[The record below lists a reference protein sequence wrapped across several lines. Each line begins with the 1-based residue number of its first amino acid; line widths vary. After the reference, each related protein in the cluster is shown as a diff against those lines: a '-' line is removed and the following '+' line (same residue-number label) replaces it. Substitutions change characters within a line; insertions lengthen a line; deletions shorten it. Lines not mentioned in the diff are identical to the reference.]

1 MPTARDLFDQ
11 LSTGITDGR
20 FADLARLY
28 SEDTVVEHPT
38 AVPRPGRLEG
48 RDAVHDRFVSGL
60 GQTLR
65 LKRHDVTIHDTAD
78 PDVIV
83 AEYQYTAEARKT
95 GRTTEAANIQV
106 LRARDG
112 LLTHT
117 RDYHDYL
124 RLAVIQN
131 ATADLDTAYAQAPAY
146 EPRPIAPRPTE
157 LFSPNSREGVFQ
169 RVVFGV
175 ADGRWSELPDLYA
188 ARTDVRHP
196 FLPGTPVLRTRDD
209 LRAHFAA
216 GAAAAFRIEVTDLV
230 LHLSTDPEVVIGES
244 TYVGETSSGT
254 PFQVN
259 NIFVMRIRDGQ
270 IVESRDYGDHLALA
284 AATGRLPELIAR
296 VAE

>member
-1 MPTARDLFDQ
+1 MSTPRDLFNQ

-20 FADLARLY
+20 FADLAQLY
-28 SEDTVVEHPT
+28 AEDTVVEHPT
-38 AVPRPGRLEG
+38 AVPRPGRMEG
-48 RDAVHDRFVSGL
+48 RAALHDRFVSGL
-60 GQTLR
+60 AQTLH
-65 LKRHDVTIHDTAD
+65 LKRHDVTIHETAD
-78 PDVIV
+78 PEVIV
-83 AEYQYTAEARKT
+83 AEYQYTAESRKT
-95 GRTTEAANIQV
+95 GRTTETANIQV

-124 RLAVIQN
+124 RLAAIQN
-131 ATADLDTAYAQAPAY
+131 ATAGLVEAYAQAPAY
-146 EPRPIAPRPTE
+146 EPRPIAPRPAE
-157 LFSPNSREGVFQ
+157 LFSPNTREGVFQ

-188 ARTDVRHP
+188 AKTDVRHP
-196 FLPGTPVLRTRDD
+196 FLPGAPVLRTRDD

-230 LHLSTDPEVVIGES
+230 LHLSTDPEVIIGES
-244 TYVGETSSGT
+244 TYVGETSAGVT
-254 PFQVN
+254 FQVN
-259 NIFVMRIRDGQ
+259 NIFAMRIRDGQ

-284 AATGRLPELIAR
+284 AATGQLPELIAR

>member
-1 MPTARDLFDQ
+1 MTTPRDLFDQ
-11 LSTGITDGR
+11 LSSGITDGR
-20 FADLARLY
+20 FSDLAQLY
-28 SEDTVVEHPT
+28 AEDTVVEHPT
-38 AVPRPGRLEG
+38 AVPRPGRMEG
-48 RDAVHDRFVSGL
+48 RAAVHDRFVSGL
-60 GQTLR
+60 AQTLR
-65 LKRHDVTIHDTAD
+65 LKCHDVTIHETAD
-78 PDVIV
+78 PEVIV
-83 AEYQYTAEARKT
+83 AEYQYTAESRKT
-95 GRTTEAANIQV
+95 GRTTETANIQV

-124 RLAVIQN
+124 RLAAVQN
-131 ATADLDTAYAQAPAY
+131 ATAGLAEAYAQAPAY
-146 EPRPIAPRPTE
+146 ESRPITPRPAE
-157 LFSPNSREGVFQ
+157 LFPPNSREGVFQ

-175 ADGRWSELPDLYA
+175 ADGRWSDLPDLYA
-188 ARTDVRHP
+188 AKTDVRHP
-196 FLPGTPVLRTRDD
+196 FLPGAPVLRTRDD
-209 LRAHFAA
+209 LRTHFAA

-230 LHLSTDPEVVIGES
+230 LHLSTDPEVIIGES

-259 NIFVMRIRDGQ
+259 NIFAMRIRDGQ

>member
-20 FADLARLY
+20 FADLAQLY
-28 SEDTVVEHPT
+28 AEDTVVEHPT
-38 AVPRPGRLEG
+38 AVPRPGRIEG
-48 RDAVHDRFVSGL
+48 RAAVHDRFVSGL
-60 GQTLR
+60 GQLLR
-65 LKRHDVTIHDTAD
+65 LNRHDVTIHETAD
-78 PDVIV
+78 PEVIV
-83 AEYQYTAEARKT
+83 AEYQYTAESRKT
-95 GRTTEAANIQV
+95 GRTAETANIQV

-112 LLTHT
+112 LLIHT

-124 RLAVIQN
+124 RLAAIQN
-131 ATADLDTAYAQAPAY
+131 AAGDLAEAYAQAPAY
-146 EPRPIAPRPTE
+146 ESRPIAPRPSE

-188 ARTDVRHP
+188 AKTDVRHP
-196 FLPGTPVLRTRDD
+196 FLPGAPGLRTRDD
-209 LRAHFAA
+209 LRAHFAI
-216 GAAAAFRIEVTDLV
+216 GAAAGFRIEVTDLV
-230 LHLSTDPEVVIGES
+230 LHLSTDPEVIIGES

-259 NIFVMRIRDGQ
+259 NIFAMRIRDGE

>member
-1 MPTARDLFDQ
+1 MPTPRDLFDQ

-20 FADLARLY
+20 FADLAPLY
-28 SEDTVVEHPT
+28 AEDTVVEHPT

-48 RDAVHDRFVSGL
+48 RAALHDRFVSGL

-65 LKRHDVTIHDTAD
+65 LKRHDVTVHETTD
-78 PDVIV
+78 PGVIV
-83 AEYQYTAEARKT
+83 AEYHYTAESRQT
-95 GRTTEAANIQV
+95 GRTAETANIQV

-112 LLTHT
+112 LLVHT

-124 RLAVIQN
+124 QLAAIQN
-131 ATADLDTAYAQAPAY
+131 ATAALAEAYAQAPAY
-146 EPRPIAPRPTE
+146 EPRPIAPRPAEPPT
-157 LFSPNSREGVFQ
+157 SNSREGVFRQ
-169 RVVFGV
+169 LVFGV
-175 ADGRWSELPDLYA
+175 ADGRWSELADLYA
-188 ARTDVRHP
+188 AKTDVRHP
-196 FLPGTPVLRTRDD
+196 FLPGAPVLRTRDD
-209 LRAHFAA
+209 LRAHFTA
-216 GAAAAFRIEVTDLV
+216 GAAAALRIEVTDLV
-230 LHLSTDPEVVIGES
+230 LHLSTDPEVIIGES

-259 NIFVMRIRDGQ
+259 NIFAMHIRDGQ